1 MIKYQAIMCQLF
13 SSYPVGVCIKYDSL
27 FRQAVARDKARLIPW
42 DQVKEDIL
50 APPPPPDQTL
60 PVAPPPPSLADMS
73 LTPSRVRRS
82 AGALTTALAPES
94 AVHLPTSAG
103 SQVVGATTPAKPV
116 PGPWGSL
123 ADQQVHTPLRPS
135 EFERELRNHP
145 DKAWVTWLL
154 NSILYGV
161 SIGFNGPHTPYTAR
175 NLPSALQH
183 PEVVSSELQK
193 EVEAGRVL
201 GPFAERPLPNLRTSG
216 LGAAPKKN
224 GKWRVILHLS
234 APHGTSVND
243 GILKEEFSLHYSSVD
258 DAVGLLHTY
267 GTGAIMAKIDL
278 KSTFRMVPVR
288 PADWDLLGMF
298 WDGMYYVDTCLP
310 FGLRSA
316 PCLFNRFADALHW
329 VLATNYH
336 IDAVHY
342 LDDFLLV
349 GAAGQQQCTSS
360 VQVTLSVCERL
371 GIPVAFEK
379 LEGPSTQIT
388 FLGIVLDSEARRL
401 SLPQDKL
408 RDILQMV
415 QSWLGRYKSTKR
427 ELLSLIGKLSFAAK
441 VVPAGRLFLRRL
453 IDLST
458 TVDRLHHHLR
468 INSEA
473 RADLAWWARFLPTWN
488 GVAMFLDPGWISAET
503 LNLFTD
509 ASGIHGFGGYFNGSW
524 FRGSWLPHQELSQ
537 RSIQWQELFAI
548 VAAAHAWGHKLAG
561 HRIRFH
567 CDNQAVVHA
576 WSGRT
581 GPHLH
586 THSISQ
592 SLDTDLVSLIHRALA
607 GSTTST
613 YKVGIQRYLTF
624 CRALDLVPVPSTK
637 RQVAL
642 FATHLSTSLRLPT
655 IRVYLAAVSFLHH
668 IGGHRSPVSGNTI
681 LKLVL
686 RGIQRKQT
694 QSQCRTPRLPIT
706 PQILADLLKHLGCDS
721 TIPSQDRLMLKAAMS
736 LAFFGFL
743 RVSELTVPAY
753 HTSCQFLARR
763 DIQFLGHQLK
773 VFLTHSKTDQ
783 FGQGSVITVGCSED
797 AFCPVSAMQHYL
809 ESCRTPPSRPLFHFR
824 NGMPLTA
831 KKFRAILR
839 FNLKSLGFNPSLFNT
854 HSFRIGAATAA
865 AKAGMSSS
873 TIMEL
878 GRWRSAAFHSY
889 VRHHPAHPSAAA
901 QMAKA
906 L

>member
-1 MIKYQAIMCQLF
+1 M
-13 SSYPVGVCIKYDSL
+13 
-27 FRQAVARDKARLIPW
+27 
-42 DQVKEDIL
+42 
-50 APPPPPDQTL
+50 
-60 PVAPPPPSLADMS
+60 
-73 LTPSRVRRS
+73 
-82 AGALTTALAPES
+82 
-94 AVHLPTSAG
+94 HLPTSAG
-103 SQVVGATTPAKPV
+103 SQVVGVTTPAKPV
-116 PGPWGSL
+116 PGPLGSL

-278 KSTFRMVPVR
+278 KSAFRMVPVR
-288 PADWDLLGMF
+288 PADWDLVGMF

-329 VLATNYH
+329 VLATNYQ

-427 ELLSLIGKLSFAAK
+427 ELLPLIGKLSFAAK
-441 VVPAGRLFLRRL
+441 VVPAGHLFLRRL

-458 TVDRLHHHLR
+458 TVDRLHHHIR

-576 WSGRT
+576 WSGQ
-581 GPHLH
+581 
-586 THSISQ
+586 SSQ
-592 SLDTDLVSLIHRALA
+592 DPKIMSFLRELFYAAACNNFTIQLVHVPGKHNPLADALSRNQLSQFFALA
-607 GSTTST
+607 P
-613 YKVGIQRYLTF
+613 Q
-624 CRALDLVPVPSTK
+624 AEPVPTSIPT
-637 RQVAL
+637 AL
-642 FATHLSTSLRLPT
+642 ASL
-655 IRVYLAAVSFLHH
+655 
-668 IGGHRSPVSGNTI
+668 
-681 LKLVL
+681 
-686 RGIQRKQT
+686 
-694 QSQCRTPRLPIT
+694 
-706 PQILADLLKHLGCDS
+706 
-721 TIPSQDRLMLKAAMS
+721 
-736 LAFFGFL
+736 
-743 RVSELTVPAY
+743 
-753 HTSCQFLARR
+753 
-763 DIQFLGHQLK
+763 
-773 VFLTHSKTDQ
+773 
-783 FGQGSVITVGCSED
+783 
-797 AFCPVSAMQHYL
+797 
-809 ESCRTPPSRPLFHFR
+809 
-824 NGMPLTA
+824 
-831 KKFRAILR
+831 
-839 FNLKSLGFNPSLFNT
+839 
-854 HSFRIGAATAA
+854 
-865 AKAGMSSS
+865 
-873 TIMEL
+873 
-878 GRWRSAAFHSY
+878 
-889 VRHHPAHPSAAA
+889 
-901 QMAKA
+901 
-906 L
+906 

>member
-1 MIKYQAIMCQLF
+1 M
-13 SSYPVGVCIKYDSL
+13 
-27 FRQAVARDKARLIPW
+27 
-42 DQVKEDIL
+42 
-50 APPPPPDQTL
+50 
-60 PVAPPPPSLADMS
+60 
-73 LTPSRVRRS
+73 
-82 AGALTTALAPES
+82 
-94 AVHLPTSAG
+94 
-103 SQVVGATTPAKPV
+103 GATTPAKPV

-488 GVAMFLDPGWISAET
+488 GVAMFLD
-503 LNLFTD
+503 L
-509 ASGIHGFGGYFNGSW
+509 
-524 FRGSWLPHQELSQ
+524 
-537 RSIQWQELFAI
+537 
-548 VAAAHAWGHKLAG
+548 
-561 HRIRFH
+561 
-567 CDNQAVVHA
+567 
-576 WSGRT
+576 
-581 GPHLH
+581 
-586 THSISQ
+586 
-592 SLDTDLVSLIHRALA
+592 
-607 GSTTST
+607 
-613 YKVGIQRYLTF
+613 
-624 CRALDLVPVPSTK
+624 
-637 RQVAL
+637 
-642 FATHLSTSLRLPT
+642 
-655 IRVYLAAVSFLHH
+655 
-668 IGGHRSPVSGNTI
+668 
-681 LKLVL
+681 
-686 RGIQRKQT
+686 
-694 QSQCRTPRLPIT
+694 
-706 PQILADLLKHLGCDS
+706 
-721 TIPSQDRLMLKAAMS
+721 
-736 LAFFGFL
+736 
-743 RVSELTVPAY
+743 
-753 HTSCQFLARR
+753 
-763 DIQFLGHQLK
+763 
-773 VFLTHSKTDQ
+773 
-783 FGQGSVITVGCSED
+783 GSV
-797 AFCPVSAMQHYL
+797 PKH
-809 ESCRTPPSRPLFHFR
+809 
-824 NGMPLTA
+824 
-831 KKFRAILR
+831 
-839 FNLKSLGFNPSLFNT
+839 
-854 HSFRIGAATAA
+854 
-865 AKAGMSSS
+865 
-873 TIMEL
+873 
-878 GRWRSAAFHSY
+878 
-889 VRHHPAHPSAAA
+889 
-901 QMAKA
+901 
-906 L
+906 